1 MILNLTNVIS
11 GKLSQMPFEMTLT
24 PDLSDFE
31 IYGAEGVTAFE
42 IRGVVERRGVELEL
56 DLHFSGAFRFSCNR
70 CLIPVDLSFERDVTK
85 RIIRQ
90 GGEFIEEDEESLF
103 IEDYNIDIERLVVD
117 EIHLSM
123 PIQVLCDP
131 SCKGICPNCGKSLNE
146 DECTCSEDRVD
157 PRLESLKNFFSQ
169 N

>member
-24 PDLSDFE
+24 PELSDFE
-31 IYGAEGVTAFE
+31 IYGAEGISPFE
-42 IRGVVERRGVELEL
+42 VKGVVERRGVELEI
-56 DLHFSGAFRFSCNR
+56 DVHYSGTMRFSCNR
-70 CLIPVDLSFERDVTK
+70 CLKPVDLTFEQDLTK

-90 GGEFIEEDEESLF
+90 GGEIIEEDEDSLF
-103 IEDYNIDIERLVVD
+103 IDDYSVDIERLVVD

-123 PIQVLCDP
+123 PIQVLCDE